1 MFGAVLLLALAA
13 KASAPEAQDFCTDRP
28 GLETGT
34 CVMPAGVIQ
43 LETSLADWTTDAA
56 DGVRTRQIILGDSVV
71 RFGVGS
77 ASEIQLGWTPWTR
90 VTTRP
95 LHQTDGG
102 GARESASGI
111 GDASLAYKVRLT
123 RADAPLA
130 LDLMPFAKLPLAKRP
145 IGNRRLEA
153 GVLAPMDIAI
163 ADRWTLTLSP
173 EADWNADDDGRGHH
187 LGLAGAVG
195 LGLDLSERLS
205 TGLTVWAERDADPG
219 GTVHQAMAGAAL
231 AWVARPRLQFDI
243 EADAGIS
250 GAAADLQLI
259 AGVSI
264 RR

>member
-1 MFGAVLLLALAA
+1 MFGAALLLALAA
-13 KASAPEAQDFCTDRP
+13 QASAPDAPEFCTDRP

-43 LETSLADWTTDAA
+43 LETSLADWTTDTA
-56 DGVRTRQIILGDSVV
+56 DGVRTRQTVLGDSVV

-77 ASEIQLGWTPWTR
+77 SSEIQLGWTPWVR
-90 VTTRP
+90 VTVRS
-95 LHQTDGG
+95 GG
-102 GARESASGI
+102 TRESASGI

-130 LDLMPFAKLPLAKRP
+130 LDLMPFVKLPLARRP
-145 IGNRRLEA
+145 LGNRRVEA
-153 GVLAPMDIAI
+153 GMLAPIDIAL

-195 LGLDLSERLS
+195 LGFDVSERLS
-205 TGLTVWAERDADPG
+205 AGLTVWGERDADPG
-219 GTVHQAMAGAAL
+219 GTVRQAMAGASL
-231 AWVARPRLQFDI
+231 AWLARPKLQFDL
-243 EADAGIS
+243 EADAGIG
-250 GAAADLQLI
+250 GAAPDLQLI

>member
-1 MFGAVLLLALAA
+1 MHAAALLLALAA
-13 KASAPEAQDFCTDRP
+13 QPAAAPTEEFCTDRP

-34 CVMPAGVIQ
+34 CVMPAGVTQ
-43 LETSLADWTTDAA
+43 LETSLASWATDKS
-56 DGVRTRQIILGDSVV
+56 DGVRTRQWTLGDSVL
-71 RFGVGS
+71 RFGFGS
-77 ASEIQLGWTPWTR
+77 ASEIQLGWTPWLR
-90 VTTRP
+90 VTMR
-95 LHQTDGG
+95 
-102 GARESASGI
+102 GAGTRESASGT

-130 LDLMPFAKLPLAKRP
+130 LDLMPFVKLPLAKRP
-145 IGNRRLEA
+145 LGNRRVEA
-153 GVLAPMDIAI
+153 GVIAPIDIVL

-205 TGLTVWAERDADPG
+205 TGLAVWAERDADPG
-219 GTVHQAMAGAAL
+219 GTVRQAVAGATLTWL
-231 AWVARPRLQFDI
+231 ARSKLQFDV
-243 EADAGIS
+243 EADAGIG
-250 GAAADLQLI
+250 GAAPDLQLM